1 MWLDKIKE
9 TAIAMLW
16 LPIEESE
23 FSPLIVNHPFI
34 ESGMIGYQ
42 GEMKNILEDETAK
55 KDILMRYQAML
66 QNAKSLDT
74 IFLLI
79 RKPYRFVFLK
89 FIEGYL
95 DLDGFSQWLGY
106 VWRDSENPSQ
116 DVNVSLQEAVN
127 DDDRNDSHD
136 SARHQNIEG
145 VAVRRDRGAHTDRNR
160 EFLICVEHDQR
171 PEQVVPAVH
180 AGENGHGTECG
191 NHIRDHNSKEYP
203 IVRAA
208 VNTGRFQQFL
218 WQSQYILPEEKDHE
232 RRDQIRQ
239 DNTEIGVRQVQL
251 DQHLVQRKQQDLE
264 RDHHQDQDQ
273 GKDRVPPLEPVH
285 GQTIPDH
292 GR

>member
-55 KDILMRYQAML
+55 KDILMRYQEML

-95 DLDGFSQWLGY
+95 DLDEFSQWLGY
-106 VWRDSENPSQ
+106 VWTDSENPSQ
-116 DVNVSLQEAVN
+116 DVNVSLQEAVKMFQRAN
-127 DDDRNDSHD
+127 KKCLMTDEEFAFFQNLPDEFTVYRGVATGRNPHGLSWTNKLATAVWFSERWDSSGIIRKGRVKKKFVLAYFNRRDENELVISDRN
-136 SARHQNIEG
+136 IE
-145 VAVRRDRGAHTDRNR
+145 
-160 EFLICVEHDQR
+160 
-171 PEQVVPAVH
+171 
-180 AGENGHGTECG
+180 
-191 NHIRDHNSKEYP
+191 
-203 IVRAA
+203 
-208 VNTGRFQQFL
+208 
-218 WQSQYILPEEKDHE
+218 
-232 RRDQIRQ
+232 
-239 DNTEIGVRQVQL
+239 
-251 DQHLVQRKQQDLE
+251 DLE
-264 RDHHQDQDQ
+264 E
-273 GKDRVPPLEPVH
+273 L
-285 GQTIPDH
+285 
-292 GR
+292 